1 MLNLPV
7 ISNKSF
13 GIEVEFVGACPR
25 HVAQVINSLEG
36 VECSYAGY
44 THLTTSY
51 WKVVYDGSLSGV
63 RGHAG
68 ELVSPILNG
77 VEGVR
82 ELERVIEALNSVEG
96 VTVNRS
102 CGLHVHLDCR
112 EMNINEIKTTYERY
126 SNHEEQ
132 IDLCMPRSRRGSP
145 RWCAS
150 TASVKNAVKRA
161 TCKPNAARAAERYYK
176 VNLTNIASR
185 GSIEFRQHSGT
196 TEFKKIVNWLSFLMQ
211 FVESSIQM
219 AGSTAVKP
227 SAWYAQLK
235 TLVGKWGGDFSYS
248 KSTRSWNV
256 VKNGVLVTRLSNCQ
270 ISELYVS
277 GSAMKS
283 KGLRPLHQLENLLE
297 VYGLPYSELMA
308 AVSNPVTVSENDQG
322 VYHGITTQIQDY
334 LRERQE
340 ELS

>member
-25 HVAQVINSLEG
+25 QVAQVINRLEG
-36 VECSYAGY
+36 VECVYAGY
-44 THLTTSY
+44 THQTTSY
-51 WKVVYDGSLSGV
+51 WKVVYDGSLNGV

-82 ELERVIEALNSVEG
+82 ELEKVIEALNSVYG

-150 TASVKNAVKRA
+150 TESVKNAVKRA

-211 FVESSIQM
+211 FVETSCAVAASGTGKRPPTKRAYSAIRN
-219 AGSTAVKP
+219 AVENADGSMVWNRNLQAWNLTVGESATVITNPELNDYYTAEGVFTEARAN
-227 SAWYAQLK
+227 SFLERFECYAMPN
-235 TLVGKWGGDFSYS
+235 TS
-248 KSTRSWNV
+248 
-256 VKNGVLVTRLSNCQ
+256 
-270 ISELYVS
+270 
-277 GSAMKS
+277 
-283 KGLRPLHQLENLLE
+283 RPLARATG
-297 VYGLPYSELMA
+297 VVDSGLY
-308 AVSNPVTVSENDQG
+308 QG
-322 VYHGITTQIQDY
+322 VSTQVQDY